1 MMSGMTALHAS
12 VEMVSPSRGGP
23 ASGQADATP
32 ARALRS
38 FTFPGPTGRLE
49 ALLNEGSPNAPFS
62 ALICHPHPAGDGTM
76 HNKVVY
82 HAMKVLND
90 EQWGFRWPTLRFNFR
105 GTGLS
110 QGYYDGNAESDDVQA
125 ALAWLKSVFQRP
137 VILAGFSFGAVM
149 ALKACCVDKPAADVR
164 ALALLGLPTRIEGRQ
179 GASELAY
186 KFLSNCTLPKLFL
199 SGDNDQFAP
208 SAELHH
214 VANSALE
221 PKQLALIPG
230 ADHFFTG
237 QIEPMQQALSR
248 WLRGHFSIRPSEQHQ

>member
-12 VEMVSPSRGGP
+12 VEMVSPSRENP
-23 ASGQADATP
+23 ASNQASATP

-38 FTFPGPTGRLE
+38 VSLPGPVGRLE
-49 ALLNEGSPNAPFS
+49 ALLNEGSPEAPFT
-62 ALICHPHPAGDGTM
+62 ALVCHPHPAGGGTM

-105 GTGLS
+105 GTGVS
-110 QGYYDGNAESDDVQA
+110 QGNHDGHDESDDVQA
-125 ALAWLKSVFQRP
+125 ALAWLQSEFQRP
-137 VILAGFSFGAVM
+137 IVVAGFSFGAFM
-149 ALKACCVDKPAADVR
+149 ALKACCLHKPAADVR
-164 ALALLGLPTRIEGRQ
+164 ALALLGLPTRIEGRP
-179 GASELAY
+179 GAREISY
-186 KFLSNCTLPKLFL
+186 SFLPKCTLPKLFL

-208 SAELHH
+208 SADLRH
-214 VANSALE
+214 VAESALE

-237 QIEPMQQALSR
+237 QIEPMQQALSG
-248 WLRGHFSIRPSEQHQ
+248 WLHGYFPIRPSEQPQ